1 MHFFAGSLM
10 MSEAF
15 GLGLVLP
22 LCPLGLPGKR
32 LVLFAWSPLRVGY
45 MRLEGG
51 VCGFS

>member
-1 MHFFAGSLM
+1 
-10 MSEAF
+10 
-15 GLGLVLP
+15 LP
-22 LCPLGLPGKR
+22 LWPLGLPGKR